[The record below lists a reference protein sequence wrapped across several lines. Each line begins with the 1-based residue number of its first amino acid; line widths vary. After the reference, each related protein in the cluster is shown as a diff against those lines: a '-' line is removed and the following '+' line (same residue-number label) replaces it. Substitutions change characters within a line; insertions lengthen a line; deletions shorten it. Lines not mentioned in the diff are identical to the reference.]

1 MLLQKLEPDA
11 SNANQQVSHEL
22 EEAIRMS
29 VAEAHAQEGADVQEA
44 LLRSKIES
52 VQQQQLVVQRSGG
65 PVDHKGALRAVPQR
79 SGGAHG
85 ATRETAGTCPKARGV
100 CVTFGRISAK
110 QRVLIKKE

>member
-44 LLRSKIES
+44 QGEAHEDLWKVKLKSSGAYFKTMGKVMKLKSRSPA
-52 VQQQQLVVQRSGG
+52 QRS
-65 PVDHKGALRAVPQR
+65 PQERIRQCQMMSYDKGNNFIDKLVMNFR
-79 SGGAHG
+79 
-85 ATRETAGTCPKARGV
+85 
-100 CVTFGRISAK
+100 
-110 QRVLIKKE
+110 